1 MKKTGSLSLSWW
13 GPCPRPTMNLEGL
26 EMVAVLV
33 VLALFVK
40 VLEQFG
46 LFEPVSLEGNPGVRA
61 GVGCWLEEQPP
72 AALGRGLL

>member
-1 MKKTGSLSLSWW
+1 MSRAGQPQPG

-40 VLEQFG
+40 VLESK
-46 LFEPVSLEGNPGVRA
+46 EPVRSSL
-61 GVGCWLEEQPP
+61 
-72 AALGRGLL
+72 ALVFVKTLHM